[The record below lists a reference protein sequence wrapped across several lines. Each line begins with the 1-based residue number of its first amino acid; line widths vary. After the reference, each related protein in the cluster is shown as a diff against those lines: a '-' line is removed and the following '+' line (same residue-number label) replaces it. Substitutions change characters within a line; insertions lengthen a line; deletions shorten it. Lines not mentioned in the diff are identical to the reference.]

1 MDFPAEWTRNV
12 PYAWINNG
20 LYIVAVVGGPL
31 RDGGLVDGRGDYLTF
46 FYGACGNGSQVV
58 YDWDETTLELKSVS
72 CADWPNSELGYS
84 PLIDAFFPV
93 DKWPDME
100 VGSLTNDFPDI
111 SAGPDN
117 RGDFWNKFVYS
128 TPQWDLGYFD
138 GFQWGGP
145 ITDDLSWLIVKPRT
159 VGET

>member
-1 MDFPAEWTRNV
+1 MGFPEDWSRNV
-12 PYAWINNG
+12 PYAWVNNG

-58 YDWDETTLELKSVS
+58 YDWDRETFQLKSVS
-72 CADWPNSELGYS
+72 CADWANTEFGYS

-93 DKWPDME
+93 DIWPDME
-100 VGSLTNDFPDI
+100 VGSLTNAFPDI
-111 SAGPDN
+111 VISPST
-117 RGDFWNKFVYS
+117 RGDFWNTFVQM
-128 TPQWDLGYFD
+128 TPQWDYGYFD

-145 ITDDLSWLIVKPRT
+145 ISDDLSWLIVKPLL

>member
-1 MDFPAEWTRNV
+1 MEFPADWSRNV
-12 PYAWINNG
+12 PYAWVNNG
-20 LYIVAVVGGPL
+20 LYVVAVVGGPL

-58 YDWDETTLELKSVS
+58 YDWDRETTQLKSVS
-72 CADWPNSELGYS
+72 CADWANTEFGYS

-93 DKWPDME
+93 DTWPDME
-100 VGSLTNDFPDI
+100 VGSLTNDFPNI

-117 RGDFWNKFVYS
+117 RGDFFLLFERLTS
-128 TPQWDLGYFD
+128 QWSYGDFD

-145 ITDDLSWLIVKPRT
+145 ITDDLSWLIVTPRL
-159 VGET
+159 VNET